1 MTRRVSI
8 TLVLAAV
15 ALLASSTSFAGV
27 PGLGKMWTFGI
38 GGGAAVPVND
48 AKDALKN
55 GFNGLA
61 YARVQVPIVGMTFG
75 MNVSFHQL
83 DLKDATFSTGGG
95 SPTPVTGST
104 SVLSGFGDLRYDLMP
119 GPIHPY
125 ITAGLGA
132 YNVNTSYNA
141 TGLSGSESGTHF
153 GVNGGAGVSLHF
165 GSVSGYAQ
173 ARIDNV
179 YTDTGGPI
187 NTKSIQVVPVTVGIE
202 F

>member
-1 MTRRVSI
+1 MRRSVSI
-8 TLVLAAV
+8 TLVLAAL
-15 ALLASSTSFAGV
+15 ALMSSSASFAGV
-27 PGLGKMWTFGI
+27 PGLGKMWTFGV

-55 GFNGLA
+55 GYNALA
-61 YARVQVPIVGMTFG
+61 YARVRVPIVGMTFG

-83 DLKDATFSTGGG
+83 DLKDATVSTGGG
-95 SPTPVTGST
+95 SPTAVTGST
-104 SVLSGFGDLRYDLMP
+104 NVLSGFGDMRYDLMP

-125 ITAGLGA
+125 ITAGLGV
-132 YNVNTSYNA
+132 YNMKTSYSA

-153 GVNGGAGVSLHF
+153 GINGGAGVALHF
-165 GSVSGYAQ
+165 GALSGYAQ

-179 YTDTGGPI
+179 YTDTGGVVD
-187 NTKSIQVVPVTVGIE
+187 TKSIQVVPVTVGIE

>member
-1 MTRRVSI
+1 V
-8 TLVLAAV
+8 AA
-15 ALLASSTSFAGV
+15 ALLTASTSFAQV

-55 GFNGLA
+55 GYNLLG
-61 YARVQVPIVGMTFG
+61 YARVRVPIVGLTFG
-75 MNVSFHQL
+75 MNVSFHEL
-83 DLKDATFSTGGG
+83 DLKDATLSSGGG
-95 SPTPVTGST
+95 APTPVTGST
-104 SVLSGFGDLRYDLMP
+104 NVLSGFGDLRYDLMP

-125 ITAGLGA
+125 ITAGLGV
-132 YNVNTSYNA
+132 YNMKTSYSA
-141 TGLSGSESGTHF
+141 TGLSGSDSGTHF
-153 GVNGGAGVSLHF
+153 GINGGAGVALHF
-165 GSVSGYAQ
+165 GSLSGYAQ

-187 NTKSIQVVPVTVGIE
+187 NTNSIQVVPVTVGIE

>member
-8 TLVLAAV
+8 TLVLVAA
-15 ALLASSTSFAGV
+15 ALLTASTSFAQA

-38 GGGAAVPVND
+38 GAGAAVPVND

-55 GFNGLA
+55 GYNGLA
-61 YARVQVPIVGMTFG
+61 YARVRMPIVGLSFG

-83 DLKDATFSTGGG
+83 DLKDATFSSGG
-95 SPTPVTGST
+95 SSPVPVSGST
-104 SVLSGFGDLRYDLMP
+104 KLLSGFGDVRYDLMP

-125 ITAGLGA
+125 ITAGLGV
-132 YNVNTSYNA
+132 YNVNTSYSA

-153 GVNGGAGVSLHF
+153 GINGGAGVALHF
-165 GSVSGYAQ
+165 GSLSGYAQ

-179 YTDTGGPI
+179 YTDSGGPI
-187 NTKSIQVVPVTVGIE
+187 NTNSIQVVPVTVGIE